1 MRIKIT
7 IGSRG
12 SKLAMIQTESVAAE
26 IRRMY
31 PDIEVCISRIVT
43 RGDRE
48 SNAKLEN
55 IAGLG
60 VFVKELE
67 EALLDGRIDLA
78 VHSLKDMTIEI
89 PPELHLAA
97 VTERINP
104 GDVFISREGEP
115 LNKLPAGA
123 NIGTG
128 SLRRAVQLGV
138 YRPDLEVCNIR
149 GNIETRM
156 RKVAES
162 QYDGVILAAAA
173 LKRSGLEDKI
183 SQYLP
188 IEQFLPAVGQ
198 GALAVEIRTDD
209 KEAASI
215 ITPLNH
221 LSTWQSITAERAFLK
236 ALGGGC
242 RAPIAALGTVYN
254 GCLRLKG
261 MVGSIG
267 RKKVLQ
273 SFEEGDAVN
282 PKDIG
287 VRLANKLLGMGGDEF
302 ITEVRE
308 DEIR

>member
-1 MRIKIT
+1 MEKIV

-12 SKLAMIQTESVAAE
+12 SKLAIIQAESVADE
-26 IRRMY
+26 IRRMH

-60 VFVKELE
+60 AFVKELE

-78 VHSLKDMTIEI
+78 LHSLKDMTTEI
-89 PPELHLAA
+89 TIELHLAA
-97 VTERINP
+97 VTPRIDP
-104 GDVFISREGEP
+104 RDVLISREGES
-115 LNKLPAGA
+115 LSKLLVGA
-123 NIGTG
+123 KIGTD

-149 GNIETRM
+149 GNIDTRM
-156 RKVAES
+156 RKVADGE
-162 QYDGVILAAAA
+162 YDGVILAAAA
-173 LKRSGLEDKI
+173 LKRSGLEEKI

-209 KEAASI
+209 KETASI
-215 ITPLNH
+215 ITHLNH
-221 LSTWQSITAERAFLK
+221 LPTWQSITAERAFLR

-242 RAPIAALGTVYN
+242 RAPIAALGIVK
-254 GCLRLKG
+254 GVHLRLEG

-267 RKKVLQ
+267 RNKILQ
-273 SFEEGDAVN
+273 SLEEGDASN
-282 PKDIG
+282 PEDIG
-287 VRLANKLLGMGGDEF
+287 VRLANKLLGMGGNEF
-302 ITEVRE
+302 IAEVRA